1 MAIKS
6 RNTVGALKQEVTA
19 GTLIAPAAGTDFIP
33 LQDGEFEMAPNFNQL
48 ENNEL
53 RGSIGS
59 AKPIL
64 GLEEPEG
71 SVSVYLKHSGVEGQ
85 EPQYGELIHSAFGAK
100 EVNGTQYTTA
110 AGSTTAI
117 VNVGVGNGANFS
129 RGEAVLVK
137 DGTNGY
143 SIRPVH
149 SVTGDALTLGFSLAN
164 APAAG
169 IGLGKAVKYSVANQG
184 HPSFSAWYYQGN
196 AGAVEAQSGCQVTSM
211 EMSVT
216 AGEFINTS
224 FSFAGSKY
232 FYDPME
238 ITASTNKLDFSDG
251 STRLATIPPKFYRDP
266 VELAQAVQD
275 SMNSAGSSDTFTVSY
290 NHTGANA
297 GKFTIATSGA
307 TLSLL
312 WNTGANTAQT
322 IGTKLG
328 FLVAADDTG
337 ATTYTSDNALTLTAP
352 YTPSYDAVD
361 PLVAKNLEVYIG
373 TATEIACAGISEFTF
388 TLDNTIDNVLDIC
401 AESGVDEKLI
411 NQRTVSIDFTARLAA
426 YDARMFTRFRAN
438 DEVRFMF
445 AFGTKSGGNWQ
456 AGKSGCVYIPTAT
469 ISSFQVQS
477 QDNIV
482 VINGTLTAFVDANG
496 NGECYLN
503 FL

>member
-6 RNTVGALKQEVTA
+6 RNTVGALKKEVTI
-19 GTLIAPAAGTDFIP
+19 GTLIAPTTGTDFIP
-33 LQDGEFEMAPNFNQL
+33 LQDGEFEMSPNFNTL

-71 SVSVYLKHSGVEGQ
+71 SVSVFLKHSGVEGQ
-85 EPQYGELIHSAFGAK
+85 APQYDELLESAFGAK
-100 EVNGTQYTTA
+100 EVNATQYPTI
-110 AGSTTAI
+110 AGSTTSAI
-117 VNVGVGNGANFS
+117 NVGVGIGANFS
-129 RGEAVLVK
+129 RGEALLIK

-149 SVTGDALTLGFSLAN
+149 SVAGDVLTLGFNLGT
-164 APAAG
+164 APATG
-169 IGLGKAVKYSVANQG
+169 INLGKAVKYSVANSG
-184 HPSFSAWYYQGN
+184 HPAFSAWYYQGN
-196 AGAVEAQSGCQVTSM
+196 GGAVEAMAGCQVTSM

-216 AGEFINTS
+216 AGEFVNCS
-224 FSFAGSKY
+224 YSFAGSKY
-232 FYDPME
+232 HFDPIE
-238 ITASTNKLDFSDG
+238 ITASTNKLDFDDG
-251 STRLATIPPKFYRDP
+251 SVRVATIPARFYRDP
-266 VELAQAVQD
+266 VELATAVTD
-275 SMNSAGSSDTFTVSY
+275 AMNSAGSSDVFTVSY
-290 NHTGANA
+290 SHIGASA
-297 GKFTIATSGA
+297 GKFTIATNGVS
-307 TLSLL
+307 LDLL
-312 WNTGANTAQT
+312 WNTGANTANT

-352 YTPSYDAVD
+352 ASPSYDAVD
-361 PLVAKNLEVYIG
+361 PLVAKHMEVLIG
-373 TATEIACAGISEFTF
+373 TATDTACAGISEFTF
-388 TLDNTIDNVLDIC
+388 TLDNTIDNVTDIC

-411 NQRTVSIDFTARLAA
+411 NQRTVSVDFTARLSS

-469 ISSFQVQS
+469 ISSFQIQS

-482 VINGTLTAFVDANG
+482 VINGTLSAFVDANG